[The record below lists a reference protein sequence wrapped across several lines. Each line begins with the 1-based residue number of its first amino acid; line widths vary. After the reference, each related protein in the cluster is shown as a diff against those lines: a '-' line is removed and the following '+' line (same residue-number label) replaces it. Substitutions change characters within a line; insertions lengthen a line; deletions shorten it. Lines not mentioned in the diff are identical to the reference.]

1 MLVAVQLGVR
11 WEDAGVSV
19 TACHVLQ
26 DVSVDKMKTLTTVE
40 LAQTVLQMIDTEMD
54 DDDDDGHIVQTL
66 DKPDTTEAMTID
78 SDIELENYQ

>member
-26 DVSVDKMKTLTTVE
+26 DVSVDKMKTLNSGTCTNCSP
-40 LAQTVLQMIDTEMD
+40 D
-54 DDDDDGHIVQTL
+54 DRH
-66 DKPDTTEAMTID
+66 
-78 SDIELENYQ
+78 